1 MTQFVTSLLHCCV
14 KCPSCRGC
22 TLGCI
27 IVKNL
32 GPIIVVCLQLNPN
45 CSNNSSASRL
55 VSTTASADT
64 AVKTWGMLWY
74 DRHTA
79 NVHRGSRIIHPR
91 RIARALLLVPRK
103 RRRTLSSRLS
113 ALSSQLSA
121 LSSQLSAFSSLLA
134 ALSSHIT
141 EHYYRASYTKHQEPR
156 TVSRQCIGSQAHS
169 FAPQRTNVTQ
179 THKRHTRPFI

>member
-121 LSSQLSAFSSLLA
+121 LSFQLA
-134 ALSSHIT
+134 ARGSKLSH
-141 EHYYRASYTKHQEPR
+141 HRALLQSIIHKTSRTTDSEPSMHR
-156 TVSRQCIGSQAHS
+156 LTGS
-169 FAPQRTNVTQ
+169 FFCTTTNERHTNTQ
-179 THKRHTRPFI
+179 TAHTTI